1 MIKRWR
7 LSIFTLCTL
16 LASTPG
22 FSEKMPLNSLDELR
36 WKNRI
41 ILLKSDTNKLQELE
55 RLSSEIKERDII
67 WFFFTR
73 DNLHSNYK
81 EQINDQLYTSVNA
94 HYFSKDEAEQETV
107 ILIGKDGGI
116 KYSSHDFNLIEIFE
130 RIDSMPMRIKEMR

>member
-1 MIKRWR
+1 MIKRCR

-16 LASTPG
+16 LASTRG

-94 HYFSKDEAEQETV
+94 RYFSKDEADQETV